1 MRNLPADFVN
11 LAISLYGSAMKSPIF
26 SPAAGKRVIADL
38 PELIQ
43 LKNLLCGDST

>member
-1 MRNLPADFVN
+1 MRNLPVDFVN
-11 LAISLYGSAMKSPIF
+11 LAISLHESAMKSPIF
-26 SPAAGKRVIADL
+26 RPLRERRVIADL